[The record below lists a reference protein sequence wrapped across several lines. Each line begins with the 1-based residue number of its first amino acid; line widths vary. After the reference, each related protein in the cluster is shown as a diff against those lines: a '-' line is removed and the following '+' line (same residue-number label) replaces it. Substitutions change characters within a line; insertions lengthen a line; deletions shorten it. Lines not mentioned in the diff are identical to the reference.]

1 MSSTGKDLYFTLDK
15 NDNFKISSLKFH
27 AFRWKINYSP
37 SFFYDVKHPV
47 KAKSDHFRNY
57 IKFFAHFGSSKMP
70 APFDLA

>member
-57 IKFFAHFGSSKMP
+57 IKSEVFRTFGKFKNACP
-70 APFDLA
+70 I